1 MQNEGVSLSDE
12 AANRVSEHLEH
23 QLGRSIESE
32 LVVER
37 LASCGAWLNQFL
49 TMPPAKSG
57 SDAQVVTQL
66 EVDSSIDCANADNEP
81 AGFSVICLSDAR
93 VHASAC

>member
-49 TMPPAKSG
+49 TMPPTKSG

-66 EVDSSIDCANADNEP
+66 KVNSSIDCANADNEP
-81 AGFSVICLSDAR
+81 TNSFVIHSSDAR
-93 VHASAC
+93 VRASAR